1 MKAMQEAGFVD
12 VTATQV
18 DIPMYVPRGLGLRDI
33 FPYMVKP
40 TPINVSTVPMRSI
53 SHVAPM
59 VSNTDY

>member
-12 VTATQV
+12 VVATQV

-40 TPINVSTVPMRSI
+40 TPVNVSTVG
-53 SHVAPM
+53 
-59 VSNTDY
+59 SNAVHIIRDTYGK